1 MYNGYGRYGN
11 IIGAKNKLFR
21 RIFKK
26 YVEYYKNT
34 NKFRL
39 MHIKTFQAHI
49 INFLLKY

>member
-39 MHIKTFQAHI
+39 MHIKIFQGT
-49 INFLLKY
+49 YY